1 MQAGGGEAISHP
13 EELRN
18 RLAVESSEGEA
29 MNIFTQMKLLV
40 KIKPDINEIA
50 QGIQMKSVTQ
60 TVAGITAAATAVYQI
75 PQVKDWINHM
85 WTTHATLSSI
95 IGGLVFI
102 LALIHSPNTPS
113 TDDKAAVPGA

>member
-1 MQAGGGEAISHP
+1 
-13 EELRN
+13 
-18 RLAVESSEGEA
+18 

-85 WTTHATLSSI
+85 WTTHATLTSI